1 LGSAGPWGGV
11 LGHRRGRGLFLRK
24 GQNIDRLIKYKPARE
39 TLSVAGYRIDLSTGP
54 LLPPVGKCQHVGMA
68 AVYER
73 RAGGVQRIAHG
84 IDPVPGRT
92 KEEALRK
99 MKAAILHWL
108 DTRES
113 QKKTRPKR

>member
-1 LGSAGPWGGV
+1 
-11 LGHRRGRGLFLRK
+11 
-24 GQNIDRLIKYKPARE
+24 LIKYKPARE

-92 KEEALRK
+92 KEEALRGLRDLRGEK
-99 MKAAILHWL
+99 PGFPPPTDAF
-108 DTRES
+108 RG
-113 QKKTRPKR
+113 